1 MFTLEELEQFA
12 AFAEIGTLSQAA
24 EKLHIS
30 QPTITRTMQHLEE
43 CFKVPLFVRGK
54 NRISL
59 NETGRFAVEQARR
72 VLDAAD
78 SALRQVQDYDRSLRT
93 ITVSSCAPAPLW
105 YVLPA
110 LSSAFPRMTIASS
123 LKDSASVWE
132 DLSSDLCR
140 IAVLPHESR
149 DDRFLSFPFLRERL
163 FICVPP
169 SHALAGK
176 TSVTFRDLNGFNF
189 LLKSE
194 IGFWDG
200 MCRKKMPASHFL
212 VQNDEF
218 EFNELVRS
226 SSLPCFATDLAGDPD
241 GLLSGRVLVPLT
253 DLEADVT
260 YHLACRK
267 ENRDYLTPLRERLPH
282 SQGSTGAGRKFR

>member
-1 MFTLEELEQFA
+1 M
-12 AFAEIGTLSQAA
+12 
-24 EKLHIS
+24 
-30 QPTITRTMQHLEE
+30 
-43 CFKVPLFVRGK
+43 
-54 NRISL
+54 
-59 NETGRFAVEQARR
+59 EQAHR

-123 LKDSASVWE
+123 LKDSARVWE

-149 DDRFLSFPFLRERL
+149 NDRFLSFPFLRERL

-200 MCRKKMPASHFL
+200 MCREKMPASHFL

-226 SSLPCFATDLAGDPD
+226 SSLPCFATDLADDPD

-253 DLEADVT
+253 DPEADVT

-267 ENRDYLTPLRERLPH
+267 ENRDYLTILRERLPQ

>member
-12 AFAEIGTLSQAA
+12 AFAEAGTLSQAA

-176 TSVTFRDLNGFNF
+176 TFVTFVNNG
-189 LLKSE
+189 
-194 IGFWDG
+194 
-200 MCRKKMPASHFL
+200 
-212 VQNDEF
+212 
-218 EFNELVRS
+218 RS
-226 SSLPCFATDLAGDPD
+226 
-241 GLLSGRVLVPLT
+241 
-253 DLEADVT
+253 
-260 YHLACRK
+260 
-267 ENRDYLTPLRERLPH
+267 
-282 SQGSTGAGRKFR
+282 

>member
-12 AFAEIGTLSQAA
+12 AFAEAGTLSQAA

-43 CFKVPLFVRGK
+43 SFKVPLFVRGK

-78 SALRQVQDYDRSLRT
+78 SALKQVQDYDRSLRT
-93 ITVSSCAPAPLW
+93 IAVSSCAPAPLW

-110 LSSAFPRMTIASS
+110 LSSAFPHMTIASS

-140 IAVLPHESR
+140 IAVLPQESR

-163 FICVPP
+163 FVCVPP

-200 MCRKKMPASHFL
+200 MCREKMPASHFL

-218 EFNELVRS
+218 EFNELVCS
-226 SSLPCFATDLAGDPD
+226 SSLPCFTTDLAGDPD
-241 GLLSGRVLVPLT
+241 GILSGRVLIPLT
-253 DLEADVT
+253 DPEVDVT
-260 YHLACRK
+260 YYLACRR
-267 ENRDYLTPLRERLPH
+267 ENTDYLTPLRERLPH
-282 SQGSTGAGRKFR
+282 SQGSTSAGRKFR

>member
-1 MFTLEELEQFA
+1 MKSL
-12 AFAEIGTLSQAA
+12 
-24 EKLHIS
+24 
-30 QPTITRTMQHLEE
+30 
-43 CFKVPLFVRGK
+43 
-54 NRISL
+54 RISCQL
-59 NETGRFAVEQARR
+59 FLYHT
-72 VLDAAD
+72 
-78 SALRQVQDYDRSLRT
+78 S
-93 ITVSSCAPAPLW
+93 
-105 YVLPA
+105 
-110 LSSAFPRMTIASS
+110 MTIASS

-176 TSVTFRDLNGFNF
+176 TFVTFRDLNGFNF

-226 SSLPCFATDLAGDPD
+226 SSLPCFTTDLAGDPD
-241 GLLSGRVLVPLT
+241 GLLSRRVLVPLT
-253 DLEADVT
+253 DPEADVT

-267 ENRDYLTPLRERLPH
+267 ENTDYLTPLRERLTQP
-282 SQGSTGAGRKFR
+282 QGSTSAGRKFR